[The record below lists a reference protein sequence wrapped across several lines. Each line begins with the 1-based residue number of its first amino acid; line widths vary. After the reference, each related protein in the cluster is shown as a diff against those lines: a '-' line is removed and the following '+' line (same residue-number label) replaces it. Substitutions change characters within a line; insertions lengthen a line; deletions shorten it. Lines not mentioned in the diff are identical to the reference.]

1 LRSDHVRT
9 ILVDDTLTPDFWPC
23 VDRVSLQLIT
33 LLLPLIRLMDRH
45 FPSSPAKSM
54 RSIYQD
60 LHTIVAEA
68 GYLSLGIRWS
78 RDIFR
83 VSFPFPSEVWDMDQ
97 ENDDN
102 SLFKASEAANE
113 RADRAAEAKWK
124 AEHVR
129 RLREQETRANPQT
142 LGEQG
147 EAVLAS
153 GLNRLTAVWRRVMGC
168 EGSEDADDGSRPNK
182 VWRQPSR
189 IAKVQIVLWPMLQ
202 RFAAMER
209 LDPETGA
216 PDGEN
221 VTTIFKS
228 KAVYYHGRTDD
239 NEGPSDHYPSLEDW
253 VRENK
258 RTRMWN
264 LLLPLRWIVYAVGF
278 WLLLSVAAP
287 YSPIIDD
294 VRQILQ
300 YGLVGLARYIG
311 REVLLFVLE
320 VMITII
326 AIATRAIKAVLF
338 LVYALRNTL
347 GRLFEVRPRWIWGSA
362 GRLAEE
368 NVASQGPR
376 YAVLS
381 WAWMKGTARR
391 FAATLFGGR

>member
-1 LRSDHVRT
+1 
-9 ILVDDTLTPDFWPC
+9 
-23 VDRVSLQLIT
+23 
-33 LLLPLIRLMDRH
+33 
-45 FPSSPAKSM
+45 
-54 RSIYQD
+54 
-60 LHTIVAEA
+60 
-68 GYLSLGIRWS
+68 
-78 RDIFR
+78 
-83 VSFPFPSEVWDMDQ
+83 
-97 ENDDN
+97 
-102 SLFKASEAANE
+102 
-113 RADRAAEAKWK
+113 
-124 AEHVR
+124 
-129 RLREQETRANPQT
+129 
-142 LGEQG
+142 
-147 EAVLAS
+147 
-153 GLNRLTAVWRRVMGC
+153 MGC
-168 EGSEDADDGSRPNK
+168 EGSEDADGGSRPNK

-347 GRLFEVRPRWIWGSA
+347 GRLFEVRPRWIWGRA